1 MYTASL
7 FHSRCVRHTRFT
19 KVKERVSP
27 RRLSSLPSVRP
38 SVGPSFSPDSNI
50 AADRSHP
57 EWIGVGE
64 GANEAEHKTL

>member
-1 MYTASL
+1 MYTALL

-38 SVGPSFSPDSNI
+38 SFSPDSNI